1 MAISNSCEIADH
13 KNCPELLYDNEQN
26 RYQCKCSCHVR
37 TTSSEDLQMEK
48 DKQGITRADEMRAET
63 VPQTLQSLCGV
74 FQLIQIQLEE
84 NFRPQSVVKRIKILI
99 CLFIIEALLT

>member
-13 KNCPELLYDNEQN
+13 QNCPVLLYDSEQN
-26 RYQCKCSCHVR
+26 RYHCKCICHLR

-63 VPQTLQSLCGV
+63 VP
-74 FQLIQIQLEE
+74 
-84 NFRPQSVVKRIKILI
+84 
-99 CLFIIEALLT
+99 

>member
-13 KNCPELLYDNEQN
+13 KNCPVLLYDSEQN
-26 RYQCKCSCHVR
+26 RYQCKCICHLR

-63 VPQTLQSLCGV
+63 VP
-74 FQLIQIQLEE
+74 
-84 NFRPQSVVKRIKILI
+84 
-99 CLFIIEALLT
+99 